1 MQRGRQKCMED
12 APRISNIGKMILKC
26 SATITWAEHLE
37 IISKTNGFFEGA
49 RVFAERAPEMHGRGP
64 ADFKH
69 WKNDSKVLGDN
80 HLGGA
85 P

>member
-1 MQRGRQKCMED
+1 MRKIYLTG
-12 APRISNIGKMILKC
+12 LK
-26 SATITWAEHLE
+26 TRLWLEHLE
-37 IISKTNGFFEGA
+37 IISKTNGFSEAA

-69 WKNDSKVLGDN
+69 WKNDSKVLGHN